1 MLRYQPCVHADCCC
15 AYNVLYGVL
24 LYLVLMCL
32 VMYLFVFK
40 ILRVQ
45 CLNIITYY
53 INDAVSE
60 KSKRTEIKLRYHIV
74 LRSSK
79 GTNHS

>member
-15 AYNVLYGVL
+15 AYNVLYVVL